1 MLFMAA
7 SSIVPQKLN
16 EYPQHDVID
25 GSGGDSAAILDDC
38 LNHNGGVLP
47 LDLTA
52 SVIEFMS

>member
-1 MLFMAA
+1 MAA

-25 GSGGDSAAILDDC
+25 GSGGDSVAILDDC

-52 SVIEFMS
+52 SVIEFML